1 MLIIVIS
8 IKMRKYIEGKNT
20 QARITQYWS
29 MVNPKK
35 TYLLKGRTQLEDVSP
50 HKH

>member
-1 MLIIVIS
+1 
-8 IKMRKYIEGKNT
+8 MRKYIEGNNT

-35 TYLLKGRTQLEDVSP
+35 AYLLKGRTQLEDVSP